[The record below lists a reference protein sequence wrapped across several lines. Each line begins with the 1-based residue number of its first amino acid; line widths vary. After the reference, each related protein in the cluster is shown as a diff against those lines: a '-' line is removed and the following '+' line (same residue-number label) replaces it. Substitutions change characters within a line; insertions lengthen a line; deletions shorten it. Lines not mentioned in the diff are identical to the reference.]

1 VTTSDAVPDPAAA
14 SDATRRSW
22 YLSADAADQLTRAVE
37 ELHWEMRVPKHQVL
51 TAIIRAGLGQ
61 LDQVRASLGGSSK
74 D

>member
-1 VTTSDAVPDPAAA
+1 
-14 SDATRRSW
+14 
-22 YLSADAADQLTRAVE
+22 L
-37 ELHWEMRVPKHQVL
+37 RVPKHRVL